1 MAIIAATSFPEA
13 PDDGK
18 QYARKNGAWAE
29 VTGVAGTAAWG
40 EISGTLASQADL
52 ATALGAKSDTTHNHD
67 SDYAEIAHTHPAVD
81 ISDSTAFGRSLVTA
95 ADAAAGRGALSLG
108 DAAQKDTG
116 TIAGTVAAGDH
127 NHSGVYQPLASVLTN
142 TTASFTAAQE
152 SKLSGIASGA
162 TVGATWGSNVSGQ
175 PSVVSQAEAEAGTAT
190 TERIWTA
197 QRVAQAIAALAS
209 GGGAVIRS
217 ARLTAQ
223 RTTTANTFANVTDLS
238 ISIGA
243 SETWSFEAALT
254 CGCNNTGGGQ
264 FTVTVPSG
272 ATLRLMVQGNTSSA
286 TAWTGASITASDG
299 NTVNMVTANAQNR
312 LAFLSGTVVNGANA
326 GAIQV
331 RFRAVTSG
339 QTVTVDAGSYITGRK
354 H

>member
-1 MAIIAATSFPEA
+1 MSRTRQQFAKIWEAIAALGGGPGGPVAWNDVTGKPSTFPPESHA
-13 PDDGK
+13 HAISDTTGLQTALDGK
-18 QYARKNGAWAE
+18 QP
-29 VTGVAGTAAWG
+29 
-40 EISGTLASQADL
+40 L
-52 ATALGAKSDTTHNHD
+52 AT
-67 SDYAEIAHTHPAVD
+67 
-81 ISDSTAFGRSLVTA
+81 
-95 ADAAAGRGALSLG
+95 
-108 DAAQKDTG
+108 
-116 TIAGTVAAGDH
+116 
-127 NHSGVYQPLASVLTN
+127 VLTN
-142 TTASFTAAQE
+142 TTASFTTAQE
-152 SKLSGIASGA
+152 TKLSGIATGATVGATWGVNLGSIPSAVSGTTASFTTVLETKLNGIASGA
-162 TVGATWGSNVSGQ
+162 TVGATWGSNISGQ
-175 PSVVSQAEAEAGTAT
+175 PSIVGQAEAEAGTAT

-223 RTTTANTFANVTDLS
+223 RTTTANTFSDVTDLS
-238 ISIGA
+238 VSIGA
-243 SETWSFEAALT
+243 GETWSFEAALT

-286 TAWTGASITASDG
+286 TAWTGASITASGG